1 VGVDCLENGSRH
13 LTIAVSQS
21 ELEAWWAPALA
32 FLAGAVSFAS
42 PCVFPLVPGYVAY
55 ITGETAGADE
65 GAGNSL
71 LPILLFIAGFTLVF
85 TLFGAF
91 ASTFVHLLRGTTAQ
105 WISGIFVGVMG
116 VLMIVY
122 SVGRGRAGMYA
133 DRRPLLARFRP
144 NSELGQKMGKFGGFP
159 LGVAFGA
166 GWTPCIGPVLAAILG
181 IAASESTG
189 RGIVLLVS
197 YSLGLG
203 LPFLLVGLG
212 IQRFMGAFGWIR
224 RNYVAIGVVSGCL
237 LVIMGVLIVTGEFTR
252 LLAPLANRAPAL

>member
-1 VGVDCLENGSRH
+1 VRVDWSRERSRQ
-13 LTIAVSQS
+13 LIIAVSQS
-21 ELEAWWAPALA
+21 DLEAWWAPALA

-55 ITGETAGADE
+55 ITGESAGSEE
-65 GAGNSL
+65 GSRNSV

-122 SVGRGRAGMYA
+122 SVGRGRAGLYA
-133 DRRPLLARFRP
+133 DRRPLLSRFRP
-144 NSELGQKMGKFGGFP
+144 SSGLGRYGGLP
-159 LGVAFGA
+159 LGIAFGA
-166 GWTPCIGPVLAAILG
+166 GWTPCIGPVLAGILV

-189 RGIVLLVS
+189 RGIVLLVC

-212 IQRFMGAFGWIR
+212 IQRFMGAFAWIR

>member
-1 VGVDCLENGSRH
+1 M
-13 LTIAVSQS
+13 A
-21 ELEAWWAPALA
+21 AWWAPALA

-55 ITGETAGADE
+55 ITGEAAGAED
-65 GAGNSL
+65 GARPSVM
-71 LPILLFIAGFTLVF
+71 PILLFIAGFTIVF

-91 ASTFVHLLRGTTAQ
+91 ASTFVRLFRGTTGQLVA
-105 WISGIFVGVMG
+105 GIFVIAMG

-122 SVGRGRAGMYA
+122 ALGRGGAGLYA
-133 DRRPLLARFRP
+133 DRRPLLERFRP
-144 NSELGQKMGKFGGFP
+144 GTGFGRYGGLP

-166 GWTPCIGPVLAAILG
+166 GWTPCIGPVLAGILV

-189 RGIVLLVS
+189 RGIMLLIF

-224 RNYVAIGVVSGCL
+224 RNYAPIGVVAGCL
-237 LVIMGVLIVTGEFTR
+237 LMICGVLIATGWFTR
-252 LLAPLANRAPAL
+252 LLAPLAGRNAPAL